1 MENEEKLL
9 RRYENMLKRL
19 PPGRLCIMKKE
30 WGDEYYYVDEKTG
43 KRIYIN
49 KENAQLINDLKLKR
63 FLQLAIRI
71 LRRNIV
77 LQKEVLEKYR
87 LYAYD
92 SIQGLLAATYKSEI
106 QAKAAGASSSTFREE
121 QKKHMTTAGFKVR
134 SKSEAMIVEI
144 LSSKE
149 IPFQYEEPLTLYK
162 DGNPVIVHP
171 DFTFTNRHGEKIF
184 WEHMGMMDVE
194 EYRKRALDK
203 LAVFWENGIVPPHNL
218 ILSSE
223 TGDGSLDVAT
233 IAMIADMVQKML

>member
-1 MENEEKLL
+1 MILSLSAFCSWPSGSCAAISPCRKKCL
-9 RRYENMLKRL
+9 RNTGFMPTTAYRGCWRQHI
-19 PPGRLCIMKKE
+19 GRK
-30 WGDEYYYVDEKTG
+30 
-43 KRIYIN
+43 
-49 KENAQLINDLKLKR
+49 
-63 FLQLAIRI
+63 
-71 LRRNIV
+71 
-77 LQKEVLEKYR
+77 
-87 LYAYD
+87 
-92 SIQGLLAATYKSEI
+92 I

-162 DGNPVIVHP
+162 DGNPIIVHP